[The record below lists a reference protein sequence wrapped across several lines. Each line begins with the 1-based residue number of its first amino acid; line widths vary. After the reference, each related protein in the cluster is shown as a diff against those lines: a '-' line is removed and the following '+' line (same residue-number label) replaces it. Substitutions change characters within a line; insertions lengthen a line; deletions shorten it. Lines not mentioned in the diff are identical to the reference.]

1 MAVDIKDV
9 EQVAQELQQKFD
21 DFKAKND
28 KRVDAIEQEKGKLAG
43 QVETL
48 NGKLSEL
55 ENLKSDLE
63 KELLELKRPAGGAQ
77 NKLATEH
84 KEAFVGFLR
93 KGREDGL
100 RDLERKALQVGTD
113 EDGGYAV
120 PEELDRNILNLLKD
134 EVVMRQEAT
143 VITVGGSDYKK
154 LVNLGGTASGWV
166 GETDTRSQTAT
177 SRLELIEP
185 LMGEIYGNP
194 QATQKMLDDVFFNVE
209 AWINSELATEFAEQ
223 EEIAFTS
230 GDGTKK
236 PKGFLAYESTDE
248 TDKVRAFGKLQHIVS
263 GEATAVTADAIIKL
277 IYTLRKAHRTGAKF
291 MMNNNSLFAIRLL
304 KDTEGNYLW
313 RPGLELGQPSSLAGY
328 GIAENEQMPDAATA
342 QTLMSS
348 CSALDDCISDSFSG
362 FSIDGVADFVQND
375 VIGNASIM
383 LGYVSDAMKVVDSA
397 VSDAARL
404 LQGDISVL
412 LPPPSSG
419 KNFVEQ
425 VQKMWRTG
433 KRLYGNASDLVTM
446 IKTLSGVSLGSDLQP
461 RGVWKTDS
469 KTTATA
475 TQQRNVVASTLRTT
489 AISEAAYA
497 VTRLPAPTTSAVM
510 QNSAVGQATTP
521 AQSTGWPSVTHPA
534 LNNAPAVKNT
544 VDLPTWEELTD
555 IRDTLNTAIDKELS
569 RTTSD
574 ALFLALRR
582 VKADLNADINT
593 RLEQSARIIQ
603 RTPDEVLPALVLA
616 ATWFD
621 NAARDADII
630 RRNAITHPGFVPVIP
645 LKVPVQ

>member
-166 GETDTRSQTAT
+166 GETDERSQTAT
-177 SRLELIEP
+177 SKLGLIEP
-185 LMGEIYGNP
+185 FMGEIYGNP
-194 QATQKMLDDVFFNVE
+194 QATQKMLDDAFFNVE
-209 AWINSELATEFAEQ
+209 AWINSELALEFAEQ

-230 GDGTKK
+230 GDGSKK

-248 TDKVRAFGKLQHIVS
+248 DDKTRAFGKLQHIETTSV
-263 GEATAVTADAIIKL
+263 AADTIIKL
-277 IYTLRKAHRTGAKF
+277 IYTLRKAHRAGAKF
-291 MMNNNSLFAIRLL
+291 MMNNSLFIIRLL
-304 KDTEGNYLW
+304 KDNEGNYLW
-313 RPGLELGQPSSLAGY
+313 RPGLELWQPSSLAGY
-328 GIAENEQMPDAATA
+328 GIAENEQMPDIAADAKAIAFGNFKRGYTIVDRIG
-342 QTLMSS
+342 TRILR
-348 CSALDDCISDSFSG
+348 DPYTNKPFVG
-362 FSIDGVADFVQND
+362 FYTTKRTG
-375 VIGNASIM
+375 GM
-383 LGYVSDAMKVVDSA
+383 LVDSQA
-397 VSDAARL
+397 IKL
-404 LQGDISVL
+404 LKIG
-412 LPPPSSG
+412 
-419 KNFVEQ
+419 
-425 VQKMWRTG
+425 
-433 KRLYGNASDLVTM
+433 
-446 IKTLSGVSLGSDLQP
+446 
-461 RGVWKTDS
+461 
-469 KTTATA
+469 
-475 TQQRNVVASTLRTT
+475 
-489 AISEAAYA
+489 A
-497 VTRLPAPTTSAVM
+497 VTR
-510 QNSAVGQATTP
+510 QK
-521 AQSTGWPSVTHPA
+521 STV
-534 LNNAPAVKNT
+534 
-544 VDLPTWEELTD
+544 
-555 IRDTLNTAIDKELS
+555 
-569 RTTSD
+569 
-574 ALFLALRR
+574 
-582 VKADLNADINT
+582 
-593 RLEQSARIIQ
+593 
-603 RTPDEVLPALVLA
+603 
-616 ATWFD
+616 
-621 NAARDADII
+621 
-630 RRNAITHPGFVPVIP
+630 
-645 LKVPVQ
+645 